1 MNELQIFKNQN
12 LNLEIR
18 AVKNDDGSISV
29 SLEDAARGLGFV
41 DKSKSAT
48 SGESYI
54 RWNTVKKYL
63 EQFGVSQQVAKDDC
77 FIPESVFYLL
87 AMKANNETA
96 KDFQIWVAT
105 DVLPNIRKTGG
116 YKVPSSPMEA
126 LQLMF
131 DTQKLQDERMDQ
143 FDNRVTNLEK
153 TTTIVSSQQLTLSKI
168 AKATAVRVLGGKNSN
183 AYFELNREVFAK
195 MWRDYKDY
203 FKLASYKD
211 TLKTDYERAVKYLE
225 TWRPDTNLAYKIQV
239 TNTLNNS
246 W

>member
-29 SLEDAARGLGFV
+29 NLEDAARGLGFV
-41 DKSKSAT
+41 ENKFST
-48 SGESYI
+48 SGERYI
-54 RWNTVKKYL
+54 KWQRVNGYL
-63 EQFGVSQQVAKDDC
+63 EEFGVSQQVAKDD

-96 KDFQIWVAT
+96 KKFQIWVAT
-105 DVLPNIRKTGG
+105 DVLPNIRKTGT

-246 W
+246 R

>member
-29 SLEDAARGLGFV
+29 SLEDAARGLGFTQTA
-41 DKSKSAT
+41 KS
-48 SGESYI
+48 GNEVV
-54 RWNTVKKYL
+54 RWERVRKYL
-63 EQFGVSQQVAKDDC
+63 NEFSVPTCGDDD

-87 AMKANNETA
+87 AMKASNETA
-96 KDFQIWVAT
+96 KAFQIWVAT

>member
-18 AVKNDDGSISV
+18 AVRNDDGSISV
-29 SLEDAARGLGFV
+29 NLEDAARGLGFV
-41 DKSKSAT
+41 ENKFST
-48 SGESYI
+48 SGERYI
-54 RWNTVKKYL
+54 KWQRVNGYL
-63 EQFGVSQQVAKDDC
+63 EEFGVSQQVAKDD

-96 KDFQIWVAT
+96 KKFQIWVAT
-105 DVLPNIRKTGG
+105 DVLPNIRKTGT

-246 W
+246 R

>member
-29 SLEDAARGLGFV
+29 SLEDAARGLGFTRV
-41 DKSKSAT
+41 AN
-48 SGESYI
+48 SGNEVV
-54 RWNTVKKYL
+54 RWERVNKYL
-63 EQFGVSQQVAKDDC
+63 EEFSVPTCGHDD

-153 TTTIVSSQQLTLSKI
+153 ATTIVSSQQLTLSKI

>member
-29 SLEDAARGLGFV
+29 SLEDAAKGLGFV
-41 DKSKSAT
+41 ENKFST
-48 SGESYI
+48 SGERYI
-54 RWNTVKKYL
+54 KWQRVNGYL
-63 EQFGVSQQVAKDDC
+63 EEFGIPNKLGKDD

-87 AMKANNETA
+87 AMKASNETA

-168 AKATAVRVLGGKNSN
+168 AKATAVKVLGGKNSN

>member
-29 SLEDAARGLGFV
+29 NLEDAARGLGFTQIA
-41 DKSKSAT
+41 KS
-48 SGESYI
+48 GNEVV
-54 RWNTVKKYL
+54 RWERVRKYL
-63 EQFGVSQQVAKDDC
+63 NEFSVPTCGDDD